1 MAMQS
6 GFIKRIRDI
15 MRMDAGINGD
25 AQRIEQMVWMLFLKV
40 YDAKEDDWE
49 LNEDNYESIIP
60 EDLRW
65 RNWAKA
71 DSNGHAMTGDK
82 LLNFVNNTLFPVLK
96 GNDVKEGDTIVYE
109 GIKVTP
115 DTPIKK
121 AIVKLT
127 FEDANN
133 YMKDGVY
140 LRQVIDIID
149 EIEFDDVK
157 ESHAFGFVYEEILRE
172 LQSAG
177 SSGEFYTP
185 RAVTEFMALMI
196 KPKLGEKMAD
206 FACGT
211 GGFITS
217 WLGQLSKQVTDTSA
231 QKQLDDSIYGI
242 EKKPF
247 PYLLCVTNMLLHDIE
262 VPNIYHTNSLK
273 HNLLDY
279 TDDDKFDVILMNPPY
294 GGHEDKSI
302 QGFFPDDLASSETAD
317 LFMSV
322 ILYRLKKNG
331 RAAVVVPDGFL
342 FGLDNAK
349 VNIKKK
355 LIGEFNLHTVVR
367 LPSSVF
373 SPYTSI
379 TTNLLFFDNTKPT
392 TETWFYRVDIPSD
405 RKHFSKTKPMELK
418 HFDDCIA
425 WWNDRKVI
433 PDGEYFKA
441 QKFTADYLL
450 NEQGCN
456 IDLCGYPHEEEEV
469 MAPADLIQKYE
480 EKRAS
485 LNAEIDRTI
494 LALSASLNGEPV
506 NFDTQGTISACGK
519 MDDLHKRFPEDMK
532 KSILQYAIQGKLVE
546 QRAEEGT
553 GEELY
558 QQIQTEKKRLIKE
571 GKIKKEKPLPE
582 IAEDEIPFDIPGSWK
597 WVRVAQIVTLNPKND
612 LADDLETSFI
622 PMPCVM
628 DGFRNQHTFEIK
640 LWKDIKKGFT
650 HFAEGDVGVAKITPC
665 FQNRKSVIFRN
676 LKNGY
681 GAGTTELTVVRTIN
695 DTVLP
700 EYLLWLFKTEYFI
713 ANGVKSFTG
722 TAGQQRIHKDYLATC
737 LIPLPPLAE
746 QKRIVAKLDEILP
759 LCERLK

>member
-49 LNEDNYESIIP
+49 LNEDDYESIIP

-96 GNDVKEGDTIVYE
+96 GNDVKEGDTIIYE

-121 AIVKLT
+121 AIVKST

-140 LRQVIDIID
+140 LRQVIDVID

-157 ESHAFGFVYEEILRE
+157 ESHAFGFAYEEMLRE

-217 WLGQLSKQVTDTSA
+217 WLGQLSKQVTDTST

-262 VPNIYHTNSLK
+262 VPNIYHMNSLK

-279 TDDDKFDVILMNPPY
+279 TDADKFDVILMNPPY

-425 WWNDRKVI
+425 WWNNREVI
-433 PDGEYFKA
+433 PDGEYFKS

-469 MAPADLIQKYE
+469 LDPLDTIREYQE
-480 EKRAS
+480 RRTT
-485 LNAEIDRTI
+485 LNAEIDK
-494 LALSASLNGEPV
+494 V
-506 NFDTQGTISACGK
+506 
-519 MDDLHKRFPEDMK
+519 
-532 KSILQYAIQGKLVE
+532 
-546 QRAEEGT
+546 
-553 GEELY
+553 
-558 QQIQTEKKRLIKE
+558 
-571 GKIKKEKPLPE
+571 
-582 IAEDEIPFDIPGSWK
+582 
-597 WVRVAQIVTLNPKND
+597 
-612 LADDLETSFI
+612 
-622 PMPCVM
+622 
-628 DGFRNQHTFEIK
+628 
-640 LWKDIKKGFT
+640 
-650 HFAEGDVGVAKITPC
+650 
-665 FQNRKSVIFRN
+665 
-676 LKNGY
+676 
-681 GAGTTELTVVRTIN
+681 
-695 DTVLP
+695 
-700 EYLLWLFKTEYFI
+700 
-713 ANGVKSFTG
+713 
-722 TAGQQRIHKDYLATC
+722 
-737 LIPLPPLAE
+737 LAE
-746 QKRIVAKLDEILP
+746 LEALLP
-759 LCERLK
+759 GGVTE

>member
-1 MAMQS
+1 MS
-6 GFIKRIRDI
+6 LNNLVKRLQDI
-15 MRMDAGINGD
+15 MRNDAGINGD
-25 AQRIEQMVWMLFLKV
+25 AQRIEQMVWILFLKV
-40 YDAKEDDWE
+40 YDAKEEIWE
-49 LNEDNYESIIP
+49 FYNDKYTSIIP
-60 EDLRW
+60 EELRW
-65 RNWAKA
+65 RNWAVDHRDGKA
-71 DSNGHAMTGDK
+71 LTGDA
-82 LLNFVNNTLFPVLK
+82 LLDFVNGKLFPTLK
-96 GNDVKEGDTIVYE
+96 SIEIDENTPMNQIIVR
-109 GIKVTP
+109 T
-115 DTPIKK
+115 
-121 AIVKLT
+121 A
-127 FEDANN
+127 FEDNNN
-133 YMKDGVY
+133 YMKDGIL
-140 LRQVIDIID
+140 LRQVINVID
-149 EIEFDDVK
+149 EINFE
-157 ESHAFGFVYEEILRE
+157 EYENRHAFGEIYETILRS

-177 SSGEFYTP
+177 NSGEFYTP

-196 KPKLGEKMAD
+196 KPQLGEKMAD

-242 EKKPF
+242 EKKPL

-342 FGLDNAK
+342 FGQDNAK

-355 LIGEFNLHTVVR
+355 LIGEFNLHTVIR

-418 HFDDCIA
+418 HFEDCIT
-425 WWNDRKVI
+425 WWNNREII
-433 PDGEYFKA
+433 PDGEYFKV
-441 QKFTADYLL
+441 QKYTADYLL

-469 MAPADLIQKYE
+469 LAPADLIQKYE

-506 NFDTQGTISACGK
+506 NFDTQGTINACGK

-532 KSILQYAIQGKLVE
+532 KSVLQYAIQGKLVE

-558 QQIQTEKKRLIKE
+558 RQIQEEKKRLIKE

-597 WVRVAQIVTLNPKND
+597 WVRLGDCTGYSQTKPKISPKDITENMWS
-612 LADDLETSFI
+612 LDLE
-622 PMPCVM
+622 
-628 DGFRNQHTFEIK
+628 
-640 LWKDIKKGFT
+640 DIQKESGAILT
-650 HFAEGDVGVAKITPC
+650 RITASERKITGDKVLFYKGQVLYSKLRPYLKKILVAPDNGIC
-665 FQNRKSVIFRN
+665 TPELVPFNTYLVYANYIVYVLRSPHIDYAVNSVT
-676 LKNGY
+676 Y
-681 GAGTTELTVVRTIN
+681 
-695 DTVLP
+695 
-700 EYLLWLFKTEYFI
+700 
-713 ANGVKSFTG
+713 GVKMPRVG
-722 TAGQQRIHKDYLATC
+722 TETMVNL
-737 LIPLPPLAE
+737 LIPLPPIAE
-746 QKRIVAKLDEILP
+746 QKRIVAKLEEILP